1 MTTWDERFASGSYPT
16 DPDPSPVLRR
26 YAASFPD
33 GRALDVATGT
43 GRNALFLA
51 AQGYEVDGLDQS
63 REGLRI
69 ARETAEQQG
78 LAAQTNWIQADVP
91 SYEFPES
98 TYDVVTVSFYR
109 PMDRLPDIKRALKP
123 DGVLFVQHHMRSADE
138 SVYEVGPSTDR
149 YRFAANELLHACLDL
164 TVLHYSETTEQ
175 RPDGRRA
182 QHAQVVARNSHGSR
196 QSAPDL
202 GPVDP
207 S

>member
-1 MTTWDERFASGSYPT
+1 MTTWDERFASGSYPS

-26 YAASFPD
+26 YVEAFPE

-51 AQGYEVDGLDQS
+51 ERGYEVDGLDQS

-78 LAAQTNWIQADVP
+78 LAAQTNWIQGDVA

-98 TYDVVTVSFYR
+98 TYDVVTISFYR
-109 PMDRLPDIKRALKP
+109 PMDRLPDIKQALAP
-123 DGVLFVQHHMRSADE
+123 GGVLFVQHHLRSPEE
-138 SVYEVGPSTDR
+138 SAYEVGPNTDR

-164 TVLHYSETTEQ
+164 TVLHYSETTE
-175 RPDGRRA
+175 RRDDDRRA
-182 QHAQVVARNSHGSR
+182 QHAQVVARKSHGSR
-196 QSAPDL
+196 QSAPEI
-202 GPVDP
+202 DP
-207 S
+207 